1 VNQGLPEVQNAGWFY
16 QQGFSEDKSDT
27 IFSGEEDLGKRV
39 DMLEHYSKFVNIK
52 KITNHRKMR
61 FREQTFARMKRKTP
75 DLEIDD
81 PIVDKAIEEGE
92 NKYEEMDY
100 VLWLKEFDQFH
111 DIPRHCK
118 YKEKEYTAYL
128 EGIISYLNGFLL
140 RSQPLVGIEKLE
152 AQFDK
157 EFEEKWSEMS
167 IPGWQEHTHKSK
179 FFCLP
184 TGKLFSS
191 EAIMKSHMSGK
202 LYKGKLAASQKM
214 SLEEQKG
221 LVEASQAEDKRIAK
235 LESRAGKWH
244 DLLSDTCNETVQHL
258 QKKQSQTAEEMAME
272 NGDSDSDDGG
282 IEMDADGGM
291 DVGSDAEGAMDEE
304 RPIYNPLNLPLGWDG
319 KPIPFWLY
327 KLHGLGIEY
336 KCEICGNYS
345 YWGRRAFEK
354 HFSEWRHAF
363 GMRCLKIPNTAHFK
377 EITKIE
383 EAITLYEKLKRD
395 ADEQTFRPD
404 ADVECEDI
412 QGNVMSQKAFEDLRR
427 QGLV

>member
-1 VNQGLPEVQNAGWFY
+1 
-16 QQGFSEDKSDT
+16 
-27 IFSGEEDLGKRV
+27 
-39 DMLEHYSKFVNIK
+39 MLEHYSKFVNIK

-157 EFEEKWSEMS
+157 EFEEKWTEMS

-235 LESRAGKWH
+235 LKAAQASGTICSATLATRLFSTSRKSRVR
-244 DLLSDTCNETVQHL
+244 L
-258 QKKQSQTAEEMAME
+258 
-272 NGDSDSDDGG
+272 
-282 IEMDADGGM
+282 
-291 DVGSDAEGAMDEE
+291 
-304 RPIYNPLNLPLGWDG
+304 
-319 KPIPFWLY
+319 
-327 KLHGLGIEY
+327 
-336 KCEICGNYS
+336 
-345 YWGRRAFEK
+345 
-354 HFSEWRHAF
+354 
-363 GMRCLKIPNTAHFK
+363 
-377 EITKIE
+377 
-383 EAITLYEKLKRD
+383 
-395 ADEQTFRPD
+395 
-404 ADVECEDI
+404 
-412 QGNVMSQKAFEDLRR
+412 LRR
-427 QGLV
+427 WRWRMATATVMMAASKWMQMEEWTLARMRKAPWTKSGRSITH